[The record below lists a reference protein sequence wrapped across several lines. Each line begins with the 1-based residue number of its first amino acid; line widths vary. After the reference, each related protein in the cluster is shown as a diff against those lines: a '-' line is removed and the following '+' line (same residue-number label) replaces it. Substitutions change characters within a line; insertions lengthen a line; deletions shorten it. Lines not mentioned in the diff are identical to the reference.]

1 MRIYDI
7 IHKKRHSQSLSK
19 EEIDF
24 FVKEY
29 TKGNIPDYQA
39 SALCM
44 AICCNGMTDE
54 ECFNLTD
61 SMMHSGDII
70 DLSSLPYTAAKHST
84 GGVGDLTSLIVT
96 PILATL
102 GLSVAKMSGRGL
114 GHTGGTIDKL
124 ESIPGF
130 RTSLSAEEFMEQVKR
145 IGLCVIGQTENLAP
159 ADKKLYALRDVTATI
174 DSIPLIASSIM
185 SKKLAAGTHN
195 IVLDVKYGSGAFIS
209 DPDEA
214 VKLANT
220 MVKIGRMMGK
230 NVCAVVTSM
239 AYPLGRKIGNS
250 LEIIEAT
257 EILRCEDRGDALTV
271 SVELA
276 SILLSITKG
285 IDMEEAVR
293 LVNDSL
299 DSGKA
304 YRKFLEWIEAQGG
317 DSVLVDKGEL
327 CIADFTL
334 EVEAEKDGYIFNAD
348 TEGIGMAS
356 CILGAGRTVKE
367 EQPDLSAGLILNVS
381 LGDKVKK
388 GQSIAKLFSSSPE
401 KLIPASE
408 KLKASIMISEH
419 RPETLPPLI
428 YKKIF

>member
-70 DLSSLPYTAAKHST
+70 DLSSLPYTADKHST

-209 DPDEA
+209 DPD
-214 VKLANT
+214 
-220 MVKIGRMMGK
+220 
-230 NVCAVVTSM
+230 
-239 AYPLGRKIGNS
+239 
-250 LEIIEAT
+250 
-257 EILRCEDRGDALTV
+257 
-271 SVELA
+271 
-276 SILLSITKG
+276 
-285 IDMEEAVR
+285 
-293 LVNDSL
+293 
-299 DSGKA
+299 
-304 YRKFLEWIEAQGG
+304 
-317 DSVLVDKGEL
+317 
-327 CIADFTL
+327 
-334 EVEAEKDGYIFNAD
+334 
-348 TEGIGMAS
+348 
-356 CILGAGRTVKE
+356 
-367 EQPDLSAGLILNVS
+367 
-381 LGDKVKK
+381 
-388 GQSIAKLFSSSPE
+388 
-401 KLIPASE
+401 
-408 KLKASIMISEH
+408 
-419 RPETLPPLI
+419 
-428 YKKIF
+428 